1 MLHQETTMRTTSL
14 LCATILT
21 VTLVFAQTAKPDSV
35 FDQQLIDQQKQLLHA
50 SETRN
55 QTAIERAI
63 ANDFQGIEINGD
75 FYGKEEVVESAG
87 NGMPKDTR
95 AYEFQVVKL
104 TEDSAVVAYNLIVP
118 GEHPRYRHMAD
129 TWAKIDGQWKL
140 KFRQITPNLWSAA
153 DLD

>member
-1 MLHQETTMRTTSL
+1 MRTTSL

-21 VTLVFAQTAKPDSV
+21 VTLIFAQTAKADSA

-50 SETRN
+50 AETKN
-55 QTAIERAI
+55 HTAIERDV

-75 FYGKEEVVESAG
+75 FYGKEELVESAR
-87 NGMPKDTR
+87 NGTPKDTR

-104 TEDSAVVAYNLIVP
+104 TKDSAVVAYNLIVP